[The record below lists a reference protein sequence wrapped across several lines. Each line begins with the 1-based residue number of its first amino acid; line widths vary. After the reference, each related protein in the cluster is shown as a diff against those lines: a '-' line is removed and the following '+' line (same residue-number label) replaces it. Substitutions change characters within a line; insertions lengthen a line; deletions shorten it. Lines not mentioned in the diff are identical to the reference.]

1 MTDIQEPQVVKLAID
16 KAKVVK
22 FFKDFFKRDVA
33 VEEFLRFVNCIV
45 DTKTSD
51 ERLQHGLFFLDI
63 VIALIT
69 NCEFQGAD
77 GHRGRHG
84 RSPAQGGPK

>member
-1 MTDIQEPQVVKLAID
+1 MDC
-16 KAKVVK
+16 
-22 FFKDFFKRDVA
+22 
-33 VEEFLRFVNCIV
+33 FLN
-45 DTKTSD
+45 
-51 ERLQHGLFFLDI
+51 I